1 MEMFAPMKNQC
12 LALLCLAILTGCG
25 GGTMQK
31 LATPNVSKSVKGV
44 TVTSPADDSTVSSP
58 AQYTATAT
66 TTCAEGI
73 RSMGVYSD
81 PGVLAYSA
89 AANTID
95 TTVKMKPGTHQTS
108 VAAWDSC
115 GGTTTVPITVTV
127 ASSTG
132 SSGPGSPPAPA
143 PAPSPSPAPTPTPV
157 PAPTPAPTPAPNPS
171 ATPSQAKT
179 FVNLQKQKNWFG
191 FALLPPKY
199 LICGH
204 CKAKGPELTWGIKQ
218 HVSSPSLTGDAT
230 QFSVG
235 GKTQFGDA
243 LFNNHLIGD
252 FTSEGIVD
260 ANQKINSALHNFTYD
275 VYFYLNDVSISQA
288 LEFDINQFV
297 NGKSFIWGHEC
308 RIAGGH
314 QWDVWD
320 DQAKH
325 WHATGISCKP
335 QSNAWNH
342 LVLQVQRTS
351 DDRLLFKSITL
362 NGKTAV
368 LNYYGK
374 PTPTNWTGLTINY
387 QQDLNV
393 NRTPYSVWLDKLNF
407 VYW

>member
-1 MEMFAPMKNQC
+1 MKIYC
-12 LALLCLAILTGCG
+12 IPLLSVAILTGCG
-25 GGTMQK
+25 GGSMQQM
-31 LATPNVSKSVKGV
+31 ATPNVSKSGKGV

-58 AQYTATAT
+58 AHYAAAAT
-66 TTCAEGI
+66 TTCAQGI

-81 PGVLAYSA
+81 PGVLAYTVSA
-89 AANTID
+89 NSVD
-95 TTVKMKPGTHQTS
+95 TTVKMKAGTHQTS
-108 VAAWDSC
+108 VAAWDAC
-115 GGTTTVPITVTV
+115 GGTTTVPINVTV

-132 SSGPGSPPAPA
+132 GSGTGS
-143 PAPSPSPAPTPTPV
+143 T
-157 PAPTPAPTPAPNPS
+157 PAPTPAPTPTPAPS
-171 ATPSQAKT
+171 TSPSQAKT
-179 FVNLQKQKNWFG
+179 FASVQKQKNWFG

-204 CKAKGPELTWGIKQ
+204 CKAKGPEMNWAMKQ
-218 HVSSPSLTGDAT
+218 HVSSPSLSGDAT
-230 QFSVG
+230 QFSIG

-252 FTSEGIVD
+252 FTSQGIVD
-260 ANQKINSALHNFTYD
+260 SNQKINSSLHNFTYD
-275 VYFYLNDVSISQA
+275 VYFYLNDVSVSQA

-308 RIAGGH
+308 RIAGGN

-325 WHATGISCKP
+325 WHATGASCKP

-351 DDRLLFKSITL
+351 NDQLLFKSITL

-368 LNYYGK
+368 LNYYGS
-374 PTPTNWTGLTINY
+374 PTPTKWTGLTINY